1 MSHQE
6 YNEMKAL
13 NYSGAKEILKSPLAY
28 QAWLKAE
35 REETP
40 ALKLGRLVHMA
51 SLEPHVF
58 DKQVRLA
65 PTWDARTTEG
75 KAIKKAFL
83 ATLKE
88 GEEYLDQEEMDE
100 VMSIAEGAQ
109 AGIETIASM
118 YPDAVRLKEHT
129 VTGKHEGAFIKG
141 RPDLILHHADGGAII
156 DIKTT
161 MDAGPESFA
170 KDVAKYKYNLQ
181 AAFYLHMTG
190 AKRFFFVAVEKKAP
204 FDWAV
209 YELDAEALESGKR
222 MMTSACLTYRECSL
236 YNNWPGYS
244 KDIQTITLPKWAFFN
259 EES

>member
-1 MSHQE
+1 MSLQA
-6 YNEMKAL
+6 YNESKAL
-13 NYSGAKEILKSPLAY
+13 NYSGAKEILKSPAHY

-35 REETP
+35 RVETE
-40 ALKLGRLVHMA
+40 ALKLGRLVHLA

-100 VMSIAEGAQ
+100 VMTIAEGAQ
-109 AGIETIASM
+109 AGIESIASLL
-118 YPDAVRLKEHT
+118 PDSVRLKEHI
-129 VTGKHEGAFIKG
+129 VTGKHEGANIKG
-141 RPDLILHHADGGAII
+141 RPDLILHHPEGGIII

-161 MDAGPESFA
+161 MDASAESFA
-170 KDVAKYKYNLQ
+170 KDVAKYKYHLQ

-190 AKRFFFVAVEKKAP
+190 AKSFYFVAVEKKAP
-204 FDWAV
+204 FDYAV
-209 YELDAEALESGKR
+209 YKLDEEALASGKR
-222 MMTSACLTYRECSL
+222 MMTSACLTYRECNL
-236 YNNWPGYS
+236 YGNWPGYT
-244 KDIQTITLPKWAFFN
+244 KEVQTITLPKWAFYN
-259 EES
+259 EET

>member
-6 YNEMKAL
+6 YNEVKAL
-13 NYSGAKEILKSPLAY
+13 NYSGAKQILISPLAY
-28 QAWLKAE
+28 QAWLKEE
-35 REETP
+35 RKETD
-40 ALKLGRLVHMA
+40 ALKLGRLVHLA
-51 SLEPHVF
+51 ALEPHVF

-109 AGIETIASM
+109 AGIESVASLI
-118 YPDAVRLKEHT
+118 PDAVRLKEHI

-141 RPDLILHHADGGAII
+141 RPDLILHHADGGAIV

-161 MDAGPESFA
+161 MDAGAESFA
-170 KDVAKYKYNLQ
+170 KDVAKYKYHLQ

-244 KDIQTITLPKWAFFN
+244 KAVQTITLPKWAFFN

>member
-1 MSHQE
+1 MSHQA
-6 YNEMKAL
+6 YNETKAL
-13 NYSGAKEILKSPLAY
+13 NYSGAKQILISPCHY
-28 QAWLKAE
+28 QAWLKEE
-35 REETP
+35 RVESP
-40 ALKLGRLVHMA
+40 ALKLGRLVHLA
-51 SLEPHVF
+51 SLEPLVF
-58 DKQVRLA
+58 DKTVRLA
-65 PTWDARTTEG
+65 PTWDGRTTEG

-83 ATLKE
+83 ATLNE

-100 VMSIAEGAQ
+100 VMSIAEAAQ
-109 AGIETIASM
+109 AGIESIASTI
-118 YPDAVRLKEHT
+118 PDAARLREQV
-129 VTGKHEGAFIKG
+129 VTGKHEGANIKG

-161 MDAGPESFA
+161 MDASADSFS
-170 KDVAKYKYNLQ
+170 KDVAKYKYHLQ

-190 AKRFFFVAVEKKAP
+190 AKRFYFVAVEKKAP

-244 KDIQTITLPKWAFFN
+244 KEVQTITLPKWAFYN

>member
-1 MSHQE
+1 MSHQA
-6 YNEMKAL
+6 YNETKAL
-13 NYSGAKEILKSPLAY
+13 NYSGAKHILVSPCHY
-28 QAWLKAE
+28 QAWLKEE
-35 REETP
+35 RVETP
-40 ALKLGRLVHMA
+40 ALKLGRLVHLA
-51 SLEPHVF
+51 SLEPLVF
-58 DKQVRLA
+58 DKTVRLA
-65 PTWDARTTEG
+65 PTWDGRTTEG

-100 VMSIAEGAQ
+100 VMSIAEAAQ
-109 AGIETIASM
+109 AGIESIASTI
-118 YPDAVRLKEHT
+118 PDAARLREQV

-161 MDAGPESFA
+161 MDASADSFS
-170 KDVAKYKYNLQ
+170 KDVAKYKYHLQ

-190 AKRFFFVAVEKKAP
+190 AKRFYFVAVEKKAP

-222 MMTSACLTYRECSL
+222 MMTSACLTYRECNL

-244 KDIQTITLPKWAFFN
+244 KSVQTITLPKWAFYN

>member
-1 MSHQE
+1 MSHQA
-6 YNEMKAL
+6 YNETKAL
-13 NYSGAKEILKSPLAY
+13 NYSGAKHILVSPAHY
-28 QAWLKAE
+28 QAWLKEE
-35 REETP
+35 RVETP
-40 ALKLGRLVHMA
+40 ALKLGRLVHLA
-51 SLEPHVF
+51 SLEPLVF
-58 DKQVRLA
+58 DKTVRLA
-65 PTWDARTTEG
+65 PTWDGRTTEG

-100 VMSIAEGAQ
+100 VMSIAEAAQ
-109 AGIETIASM
+109 AGIESIASTI
-118 YPDAVRLKEHT
+118 PDAARLREQV
-129 VTGKHEGAFIKG
+129 VTGKHEGANIKG

-161 MDAGPESFA
+161 MDASADSFS
-170 KDVAKYKYNLQ
+170 KDVAKYKYHLQ

-190 AKRFFFVAVEKKAP
+190 AKRFYFVAVEKKAP

-222 MMTSACLTYRECSL
+222 MMTSACLTYRECNL

-244 KDIQTITLPKWAFFN
+244 KQVQTITLPKWAFYN

>member
-1 MSHQE
+1 MSHQA
-6 YNEMKAL
+6 YNETKAL
-13 NYSGAKEILKSPLAY
+13 NYSGAKHILVSPCHY
-28 QAWLKAE
+28 QAWLKEE
-35 REETP
+35 RVETP
-40 ALKLGRLVHMA
+40 ALKLGRLVHLA
-51 SLEPHVF
+51 SLEPLVF
-58 DKQVRLA
+58 DKTVRLA
-65 PTWDARTTEG
+65 PTWDGRTTEG

-100 VMSIAEGAQ
+100 VMSIAEAAQ
-109 AGIETIASM
+109 AGIESIASA
-118 YPDAVRLKEHT
+118 YPDAARLREQV

-161 MDAGPESFA
+161 MDASADSFS
-170 KDVAKYKYNLQ
+170 KDVAKYKYHLQ

-190 AKRFFFVAVEKKAP
+190 AKRFYFVAVEKKAP

-222 MMTSACLTYRECSL
+222 MMTSACLTYRECNL

-244 KDIQTITLPKWAFFN
+244 KSVQTITLPKWAFYN